1 MLFAGA
7 AATFFAAIGAY
18 YVILGTALDCGG
30 TDVSRPSRSAL
41 CSSGYAMTFAYIGA
55 GTLVALPLLGT
66 FATIKSGKWFP
77 LAAVSTV
84 GGVGFF
90 LFFFLVPLG

>member
-7 AATFFAAIGAY
+7 AAIFFAAIGAF
-18 YVILGTALDCGG
+18 YVIVGTALECGG

-41 CSSGYAMTFAYIGA
+41 CTSDHTMTLAYIGA
-55 GTLVALPLLGT
+55 GALVALPLFGT
-66 FATIKSGKWFP
+66 VASIKSGNWFP
-77 LAAVSTV
+77 LATVSTV

-90 LFFFLVPLG
+90 VFFLLVPMG

>member
-7 AATFFAAIGAY
+7 AATGVAAIGAF

-30 TDVSRPSRSAL
+30 TDVSRPSRSEL
-41 CSSGYAMTFAYIGA
+41 CTSGDAMTLAYIGA
-55 GTLVALPLLGT
+55 GALVALPLFGT
-66 FATIKSGKWFP
+66 VAAIKTGKWFP
-77 LAAVSTV
+77 LVTVSTV
-84 GGVGFF
+84 GAVAFP

>member
-7 AATFFAAIGAY
+7 AATFFAAIGAL

-30 TDVSRPSRSAL
+30 TDVSRPSRSEL
-41 CSSGYAMTFAYIGA
+41 CTSGYAMTLAYIGA
-55 GTLVALPLLGT
+55 GALVALPLFGT
-66 FATIKSGKWFP
+66 VGSIKSGKWLP

>member
-7 AATFFAAIGAY
+7 AATFFAAIGAF
-18 YVILGTALDCGG
+18 YVIVGTALHCGG
-30 TDVSRPSRSAL
+30 TDVSRPSRSEL
-41 CSSGYAMTFAYIGA
+41 CTSGHAMTLAYIGA
-55 GTLVALPLLGT
+55 GALVALPLFGT
-66 FATIKSGKWFP
+66 VASIKSGNWFP

-90 LFFFLVPLG
+90 LFFLLVPLG

>member
-7 AATFFAAIGAY
+7 AATFAATIGAF

-30 TDVSRPSRSAL
+30 TDVSRPSRSEL
-41 CSSGYAMTFAYIGA
+41 CTSGYAMTLAYIGA
-55 GTLVALPLLGT
+55 GALVALPLLGT
-66 FATIKSGKWFP
+66 VAAIKTGRWFP

-84 GGVGFF
+84 GVVAFF